1 MLSVRIMGSGAST
14 GRRAVPTAEVAA
26 RVGMDPDEAVARTGI
41 RQRYF
46 VEGDQDVTALA
57 EEATRKALDAA
68 GLEPQQLARVI
79 LVSSTGGDV
88 RIPATANRL
97 LGALGIGRVCD
108 AFDVNNAC
116 TGFLTGFDL
125 AARSVVTGLG
135 PVAVV
140 AAERFSD
147 CIGPDMPRSYLVM
160 GDAAAAVIVGPAAQG
175 ECIEHAVLRNAA
187 DFYRGIVMEH
197 ATPEAPSRVEFREAN
212 RLIATTAIGGVAAAV
227 KQTLAES
234 GIALA
239 DIDWVVPHQPN
250 GKLLAAMVGA
260 LGVDPARVVPVVE
273 QIGSVGAASAPWGLD
288 RLLRSGRVKPGQR
301 LLLCA
306 VGAGM
311 SYGAMV
317 YRVGAGGP

>member
-1 MLSVRIMGSGAST
+1 MLAVKILGSGSST

-26 RVGMDPDEAVARTGI
+26 RIGMDPDEAVARTGI
-41 RQRYF
+41 RQRFF

-57 EEATRKALDAA
+57 AEATRKALDAA
-68 GLEPQQLARVI
+68 GLEPSQLARVI

-125 AARSVVTGLG
+125 AARSVLTGLG

-147 CIGPDMPRSYLVM
+147 CIGPDRPRSFLVM
-160 GDAAAAVIVGPAAQG
+160 GDAAAAVIVGPAEAG
-175 ECIEHAVLRNAA
+175 EGIEHAVLRNAA
-187 DFYRGIVMEH
+187 DFYRGIIMEH
-197 ATPEAPSRVEFREAN
+197 ATPDAPSRVEFREAN
-212 RLIATTAIGGVAAAV
+212 RLIATTAIGGVGAAV
-227 KQTLAES
+227 KQTLAELR
-234 GIALA
+234 ITLD

-250 GKLLAAMVGA
+250 GRLLAAMIDAMAV
-260 LGVDPARVVPVVE
+260 PAERVVPVVAE
-273 QIGSVGAASAPWGLD
+273 IGSVGAASAPFGLD
-288 RLLRSGRVKPGQR
+288 RLLRSGKVEPGQR
-301 LLLCA
+301 LLICA

-317 YRVGAGGP
+317 YRVGASGP